1 MEWPDLVGTDVDA
14 AVQRIKG
21 EQPTFTVVKVA
32 EGSMVTMDMRE
43 DRVRVFYTP
52 ANKVAS
58 TPRTG

>member
-21 EQPTFTVVKVA
+21 EQPTLNVVKIA
-32 EGSMVTMDMRE
+32 DGSMVTADYRE

-52 ANKVAS
+52 AFKVSS